1 MASDESIKKD
11 SIPAAEPLS
20 TVEDEKAAMEDLDQY
35 YTDRKDNLTTIAE
48 YGHNKNPD
56 VVDITPHEYI
66 NDTGA
71 LDIAEDLRIIA
82 EISILEDDDP
92 SLPAFTV
99 RAVIIGLVRIIFISI
114 LLLFFQFYAY

>member
-92 SLPAFTV
+92 NLPAFTV